1 MPIHKVGHTQ
11 IERGTCMELK
21 TCCFTGHRE
30 LPQEKRP
37 EVEAAIRQELMAA
50 IEDGY
55 TRFLC
60 GFAKGADLMF
70 AALVAELKG
79 QFPGLRLM
87 AAIPYLSRLYQKDRA
102 FHDLVAACDD
112 MKIISEERT
121 RDCYLARNRYMVDES
136 SRVIA
141 VYDGREKGG
150 TKYTIHY
157 ANKQEKEV
165 RTIRI

>member
-1 MPIHKVGHTQ
+1 MT
-11 IERGTCMELK
+11 MEK
-21 TCCFTGHRE
+21 TCCVTGHRK

-37 EVEAAIRQELMAA
+37 EVEAALKQEILAA

-60 GFAKGADLMF
+60 GFAEGADLMF
-70 AALVAELKG
+70 AALVAELKT
-79 QFPGLRLM
+79 QTPGLRLE
-87 AAIPYLSRLYQKDRA
+87 AAIPYLTRLYGQDRA

-112 MKIISEERT
+112 MKIISEKNT
-121 RDCYLARNRYMVDES
+121 RGCYHARNRYMVDES

-141 VYDGREKGG
+141 VHDGRENGG
-150 TKYTIHY
+150 TWYTINY
-157 ANKQEKEV
+157 ANKHKKEV

>member
-1 MPIHKVGHTQ
+1 MT
-11 IERGTCMELK
+11 MEK

-37 EVEAAIRQELMAA
+37 EIEAALRQELTAA
-50 IEDGY
+50 IADGY

-70 AALVAELKG
+70 AALVSELKG
-79 QFPGLRLM
+79 QIPGLRLE

-112 MKIISEERT
+112 MKIISEKNT
-121 RDCYLARNRYMVDES
+121 RDCYHTRNRYMVDEA

-150 TKYTIHY
+150 TRYTINY
-157 ANKQEKEV
+157 ATKQEKEV
-165 RTIRI
+165 RTIHI